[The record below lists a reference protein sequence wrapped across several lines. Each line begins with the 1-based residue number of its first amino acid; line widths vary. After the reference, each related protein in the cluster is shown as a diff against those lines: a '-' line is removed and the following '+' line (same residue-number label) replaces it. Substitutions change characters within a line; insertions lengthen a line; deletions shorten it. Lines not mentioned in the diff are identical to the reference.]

1 LEIRQRLNDLTALL
15 LANKL
20 SPCGTRIADAISVG
34 VKKLEDLVAFLLA
47 VEFKRGVYRVV
58 KASPDAFADLR
69 YRSQIFDA
77 ARSVEA
83 NIAEGW
89 KRFSPADRA
98 RFFRIAL
105 GSLEEAK
112 VRLRDGVDSGYFTA
126 ADCAEVLVLGNRCG
140 AALTAFWKTLRGFA
154 DNPDHR
160 A

>member
-1 LEIRQRLNDLTALL
+1 M
-15 LANKL
+15 
-20 SPCGTRIADAISVG
+20 G

-47 VEFKRGVYRVV
+47 VEFKRGVYRIVR
-58 KASPDAFADLR
+58 ASPDAWADLR

-89 KRFSPADRA
+89 KRFSAGDMA

-112 VRLRDGVDSGYFTA
+112 RRLMDGVDSGYFTE
-126 ADCAEVLVLGNRCG
+126 ADCADTLVLGNRCG
-140 AALTAFWKTLRGFA
+140 AALTALSKTMREFA
-154 DNPDHR
+154 RQPNRRP
-160 A
+160 

>member
-1 LEIRQRLNDLTALL
+1 MEILQRLNDLTVLL

-20 SPCGTRIADAISVG
+20 SPCGTQIADVISMA

-69 YRSQIFDA
+69 YRFEIFDA

-112 VRLRDGVDSGYFTA
+112 VRLRDGVDSGYFTE

-140 AALTAFWKTLRGFA
+140 AALTAFWKSLRGFA
-154 DNPDHR
+154 DHS
-160 A
+160 

>member
-1 LEIRQRLNDLTALL
+1 M
-15 LANKL
+15 
-20 SPCGTRIADAISVG
+20 G

-47 VEFKRGVYRVV
+47 VEFKRGIHRVV
-58 KASPDAFADLR
+58 RASPDAWADLR

-89 KRFSPADRA
+89 KRFSAGDMA

-112 VRLRDGVDSGYFTA
+112 RRLMDGVDSGYFTA
-126 ADCAEVLVLGNRCG
+126 KDCADTLELGNRCG
-140 AALTAFWKTLRGFA
+140 AALTGLWKTLREFA
-154 DNPDHR
+154 KQPDR
-160 A
+160 RP